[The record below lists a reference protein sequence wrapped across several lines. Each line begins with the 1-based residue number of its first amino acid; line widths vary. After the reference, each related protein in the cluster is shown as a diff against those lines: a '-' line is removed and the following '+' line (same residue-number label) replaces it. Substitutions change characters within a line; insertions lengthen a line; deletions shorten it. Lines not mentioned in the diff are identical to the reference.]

1 MSIWGH
7 FLLLYYTA
15 RKRKRRKQVNPNVKA
30 WTILPL
36 KTQEEGVG
44 TKKKEDGGRLEE
56 MFLYKKWPSLPW
68 LHK

>member
-1 MSIWGH
+1 M
-7 FLLLYYTA
+7 
-15 RKRKRRKQVNPNVKA
+15 NPNVKA